1 MELKLLMSRIVA
13 AVNRGDAPDGAALA
27 TEYNVAVGAVTAR
40 LEAVQTAVHAGQTSE
55 ALRIMEDEPRLLDAV
70 SALEFV
76 RLAEWE
82 ALCVDCH
89 WPVPEKIDKTL
100 LERVVLFAE
109 GKEVVEPLLKMY
121 RRAMRT
127 HNVAL
132 AVRALRQLAVRDT
145 SQDWSKALATSETE
159 LKKERLDAFLAAR
172 RDGHSEQALRAAESL
187 FEDPWL
193 EPVKGA
199 AFQPAKTLY
208 ETERRREREART
220 ADLLDALA
228 SCLTTTW
235 NRMRAKSLVA
245 DIEGTCGND
254 VVLTDDQRALV
265 EECRTRYESED
276 AAEAAERE
284 AQRRAAEAAARKRLM
299 TRVSLSVAAV
309 FTLIA
314 AVTTVQVVRTSHERG
329 VQGEIVRLEGL
340 LAGEDPIPKT
350 EAEIARIQSDYPKI
364 WADGRVA
371 TFADKLEA
379 LKASWCTRTNEIA
392 AALAKAESLHEQ
404 GWPETAEDIA
414 RENLETI
421 GKKIRSEDRFATARF
436 AFLRDTFTEATKRR
450 QVERMD
456 KAEAFGSTMMDQIKA
471 VSKRLAHD
479 FPSPEL
485 AQQVERV
492 KATMAEWERHYASC
506 NVDTAKGFAEEKAT
520 FLEREKR
527 QGEAQ
532 KALEAVRTA
541 TTVSALETARLR
553 LVRDFADYGTVR
565 SWRPV
570 WATAERVKSVF
581 SGQSDEMKRFKS
593 SVTPETPESEFKD
606 FTASLRGIR
615 ELEALYSLYGVRED
629 CELWYN
635 VIAKGRPIIN
645 EVTRG
650 GMRAYTVSGSLL
662 MAKKLEIR
670 EEYEWTLSRQKDAY
684 GNPVKLVM
692 PPELLPPSKEFREVV
707 NFVADSE
714 NLTQDELAEEFLKRI
729 EAHVRAVS
737 SDWTRTERKKEKVK
751 VSKVNVFHDVVVTNA
766 GIVNVF
772 RDVVV
777 TNTWIKAERKAEK
790 TPYLAPG
797 RYPASARVQMLDH
810 YFSWLQAL
818 NRYGEGAPYGK
829 LVEKC
834 ARLAKPVHLEQVEDA
849 LTWACTNSETVRKR
863 NTACADFLEMFPKD
877 FAEKVRKWN
886 RVRGELARH
895 VGRFTLQF
903 VGKTVYD
910 PVAFADYPGHVWIEV
925 EEAGRGAPLY
935 VLRQGTA
942 AGTTVLRRAFEV
954 RGTTWHPATDMAA
967 GIIPG
972 EPLFCVMELTTPVQ
986 PEGVVQRILGGL
998 DGDAAQALAA
1008 KIPHLEL

>member
-27 TEYNVAVGAVTAR
+27 TEYNAAVGAVTAR

-70 SALEFV
+70 STLEFV

-82 ALCVDCH
+82 ALCVDCR
-89 WPVPEKIDKTL
+89 WPVPEKVDKTL

-145 SQDWSKALATSETE
+145 SQDWSKALATSEAE
-159 LKKERLDAFLAAR
+159 LKKERLDVFLAAQ
-172 RDGHSEQALRAAESL
+172 RDGHSEQALRAAVSL

-208 ETERRREREART
+208 EAERRREREARI

-245 DIEGTCGND
+245 DIEGTCGSD

-276 AAEAAERE
+276 AAETAERE
-284 AQRRAAEAAARKRLM
+284 AQRRAAEAAARKKLM

-314 AVTTVQVVRTSHERG
+314 AVTTFQVVRTSHERG
-329 VQGEIVRLEGL
+329 VQGEIVRLDGL
-340 LAGEDPIPKT
+340 LAGVDPIPKM

-371 TFADKLEA
+371 AFADKLEI
-379 LKASWCTRTNEIA
+379 LKETWCTRTNEIA
-392 AALAKAESLHEQ
+392 AALAKVESLHEQ
-404 GWPETAEDIA
+404 GWPETAEGIA

-436 AFLRDTFTEATKRR
+436 AFLRDTFTEVTKRR
-450 QVERMD
+450 EVERMD

-471 VSKRLAHD
+471 VSERLAHD
-479 FPSPEL
+479 FPSPGL

-492 KATMAEWERHYASC
+492 KATMAEWERCYASC
-506 NVDTAKGFAEEKAT
+506 NVDTAKDFADEKAA

-527 QGEAQ
+527 QIEAQ

-541 TTVSALETARLR
+541 VTASALEAARLR

-581 SGQSDEMKRFKS
+581 SSQSDEMKRFKS
-593 SVTPETPESEFKD
+593 SVLPETSESEFKD

-629 CELWYN
+629 CERWYN

-650 GMRAYTVSGSLL
+650 GKRAYTVSGSLL
-662 MAKKLEIR
+662 MAVKLEIR

-684 GNPVKLVM
+684 GNPVRLVM
-692 PPELLPPSKEFREVV
+692 PPELLPPSKEYREVV

-714 NLTQDELAEEFLKRI
+714 NLTQDELADEFLKRI
-729 EAHVRAVS
+729 EVHTRAVS
-737 SDWTRTERKKEKVK
+737 SDWTRMERQKV
-751 VSKVNVFHDVVVTNA
+751 VEVDMFREIWVT
-766 GIVNVF
+766 
-772 RDVVV
+772 D
-777 TNTWIKAERKAEK
+777 TWIKAEREAEK

-810 YFSWLQAL
+810 YCSWLQSL
-818 NRYGEGAPYGK
+818 NRYGKGAPYEK

-834 ARLAKPVHLEQVEDA
+834 TRLAKPVHLEQVEDA
-849 LTWACTNSETVRKR
+849 LTWACTNSEAVRRR
-863 NTACADFLEMFPKD
+863 NTACADFLEKFPKD

-895 VGRFTLQF
+895 VGRFTLRF
-903 VGKTVYD
+903 AGKTVYD
-910 PVAFADYPGHVWIEV
+910 PVAFADYPRHVWIEV
-925 EEAGRGAPLY
+925 EETGRRAPLY

-942 AGTTVLRRAFEV
+942 AGTTVLRRAFDV
-954 RGTTWHPATDMAA
+954 RGTTWHPAAGMAA
-967 GIIPG
+967 DIVPG

-986 PEGVVQRILGGL
+986 AEGVVQRILGEL